1 MKRGNPLELTMHFF
15 FNLSL
20 LVVLFFF
27 SLLWTERLNNIK
39 SIQVVATLYFV
50 VSFLISYAFS
60 YPIHDG
66 YLFDLKN
73 IPIIVSGLYMGFGP
87 LLGLLTICIRGFY
100 GFDTGFWVTVALYG
114 GISFTLWRLSPS
126 FINQSSNLRILFSV
140 AITFLFSLIQTILE
154 FIHLPYPSYDLYF
167 AFLVI
172 QPLGVGMITYFIEEV
187 TKTIQIRH
195 QLLNTKRLEAVEQMG
210 AAISHEIRNPLTAAI
225 GFVQLLQLENISVEN
240 RVQYLSIIKKELK
253 SAEKVIQDYLTFS
266 KQETLL
272 TESLIVHEELQQA
285 IELLQPNANRN
296 SVQIVSIFSNDIII
310 NGDRQKFHQFLV
322 NIIKNAIEAMPEG
335 GILTVEMECAPTNV
349 SILIKDTGAGMTS
362 EQLKH
367 LGEPYY
373 STKGKKGTGLGMMVV
388 YSIVRAM
395 NGTIHVES
403 EVGVGTTFKFTF
415 NSSLIMPEQKDADEF
430 KREFVMN

>member
-1 MKRGNPLELTMHFF
+1 MELTMHFF

-20 LVVLFFF
+20 LVVLLFL
-27 SLLWTERLNNIK
+27 SLLWAERLNNIG

-50 VSFLISYAFS
+50 VSFFISYAFS
-60 YPIHDG
+60 YPIHEG
-66 YLFDLKN
+66 FLFDLKN
-73 IPIIVSGLYMGFGP
+73 IPIIISGLYMGLGP

-100 GFDTGFWVTVALYG
+100 GFDTGFWVTATLYG
-114 GISFTLWRLSPS
+114 VISFTLWRLSPT
-126 FINQSSNLRILFSV
+126 FLNQSSNLRILFSV
-140 AITFLFSLIQTILE
+140 AITFLFSFIQTILE

-172 QPLGVGMITYFIEEV
+172 QPLGVGMIAFFIEEIN
-187 TKTIQIRH
+187 KTIQLRH
-195 QLLNTKRLEAVEQMG
+195 QLLNIKRLEAVEQMG

-225 GFVQLLQLENISVEN
+225 GFVQLLQIENISVEN

-266 KQETLL
+266 KPETQL
-272 TESLIVHEELQQA
+272 TESLIVHEELQHA
-285 IELLQPNANRN
+285 IEILQPNANRN

-415 NSSLIMPEQKDADEF
+415 NSLLILPEQKELVEF
-430 KREFVMN
+430 EREFVMN